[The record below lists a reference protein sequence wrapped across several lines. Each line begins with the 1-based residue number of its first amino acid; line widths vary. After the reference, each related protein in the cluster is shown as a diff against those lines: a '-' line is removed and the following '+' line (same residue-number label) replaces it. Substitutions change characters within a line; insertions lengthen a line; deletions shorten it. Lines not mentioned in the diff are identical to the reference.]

1 MEWSHIL
8 YLMIKKKTYFPAAD
22 FYEIRRSPEP
32 PMHIGTSG
40 MTQPPVH
47 ANSCYYIHVNSTDK
61 SKIKT
66 FLRNMVPK
74 LMNFHRYLLTDRDPE
89 ETGLV
94 TILHPRESG
103 EDDSPIWDL
112 PLSKISF
119 TESELPV
126 FKRLDVVAVEGAS
139 ETIPSD
145 EEYNIF
151 IYMIEIRKKYNYDEK
166 IMYEKMPFKIKDLLF
181 SSILYIANKHLLKI
195 INILESPDN
204 VENSTRGN
212 KSNED
217 ANEETSIEYSK
228 IRQVVLGWLAR
239 TERNY
244 YRYFLPPYYSK
255 MGKDELSLFL
265 D

>member
-1 MEWSHIL
+1 M
-8 YLMIKKKTYFPAAD
+8 
-22 FYEIRRSPEP
+22 
-32 PMHIGTSG
+32 
-40 MTQPPVH
+40 
-47 ANSCYYIHVNSTDK
+47 
-61 SKIKT
+61 
-66 FLRNMVPK
+66 
-74 LMNFHRYLLTDRDPE
+74 
-89 ETGLV
+89 
-94 TILHPRESG
+94 
-103 EDDSPIWDL
+103 
-112 PLSKISF
+112 
-119 TESELPV
+119 
-126 FKRLDVVAVEGAS
+126 
-139 ETIPSD
+139 
-145 EEYNIF
+145 
-151 IYMIEIRKKYNYDEK
+151 
-166 IMYEKMPFKIKDLLF
+166 LF

-212 KSNED
+212 KSKED